1 MTMNNNYQEKRRLVR
16 WILIITALVIPFVK
30 INGNSLI
37 RFDVS
42 ELVLYLFGLSLP
54 IYNFFFVL
62 LITLFFTFFFI
73 MMTLV
78 YGRIWCGW
86 LCPQSVTM
94 EVTSFMDNK
103 EKSAGPKKSLYIFY
117 LVMISLIISL
127 NMVFY
132 FVDPYKFFSN
142 LFNKGYIHPVTLGFI
157 ITLAIIVFLDI
168 YLVRYRFCATVCPY
182 SMIQSILYDD
192 HTLAV
197 YMKPETKSECINCLS
212 CVKVCSTGIDIRQGL
227 NSACINCAKCIDAC
241 ESVMSKRGKSSL
253 FAYLFG
259 PKNDKNLKRPT
270 VLISGLATAVFLVAT
285 VVAAVNIKSYSVELI
300 TNPKFYPRF
309 TGDVAVN
316 GFQFIAENLSNKEK
330 SFTITAVTSIPLTL
344 EPSSSIKVLPKEK
357 KVENVFIKIPKE
369 IAEKN
374 QLLDIDIVIKDE
386 NNKELKKRITFRKPF
401 AKKSGVK

>member
-1 MTMNNNYQEKRRLVR
+1 MNSSYQSKRRLVR
-16 WILIITALVIPFVK
+16 WILILTVLAVPFIK

-42 ELVLYLFGLSLP
+42 ELVLYLFGMSLP

-62 LITLFFTFFFI
+62 LVTLFFTFFFI

-94 EVTSFMDNK
+94 EVTSFIDR
-103 EKSAGPKKSLYIFY
+103 AKKVGTARKGLYIFY
-117 LVMISLIISL
+117 LILISILISL

-142 LFNKGYIHPVTLGFI
+142 LFKTGYIHPVTLGFI
-157 ITLAIIVFLDI
+157 ITLTVIIFLDI

-182 SMIQSILYDD
+182 SMIQSILFDD

-197 YMKPETKSECINCLS
+197 YMKPETKDECINCLS

-227 NSACINCAKCIDAC
+227 NSGCINCAKCIDAC
-241 ESVMSKRGKSSL
+241 EAVMSKRGKSSL

-259 PKNDKNLKRPT
+259 PKNDINLKRPT

-285 VVAAVNIKSYSVELI
+285 IVAGVNIKPYSVEFI

-309 TGDVAVN
+309 TGDFAVN

-330 SFTITAVTSIPLTL
+330 NFIITAYTSVPLTL
-344 EPSSSIKVLPKEK
+344 EPNENIKVLPKEK
-357 KVENVFIKIPKE
+357 KVENIFVKIPKE
-369 IAEKN
+369 IAEKH
-374 QLLDIDIVIKDE
+374 QLLDIEIVIKDE
-386 NNKELKKRITFRKPF
+386 KGKETRKKVTFRKPF
-401 AKKSGVK
+401 SKKSGVK